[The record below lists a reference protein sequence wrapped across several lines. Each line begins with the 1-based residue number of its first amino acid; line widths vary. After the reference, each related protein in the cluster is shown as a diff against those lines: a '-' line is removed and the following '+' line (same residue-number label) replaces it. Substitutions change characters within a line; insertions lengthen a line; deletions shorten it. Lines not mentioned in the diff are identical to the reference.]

1 MLSQHILPQYKTDF
15 NYFFYDF
22 STFETM
28 TISSLIQTTSQ
39 TKQFDSLMLAFN
51 SRSIN
56 VNVVIEMQ
64 LNGLFDKQN
73 NGPKE

>member
-28 TISSLIQTTSQ
+28 TISTLIQ

-51 SRSIN
+51 SRSIK